1 MILKL
6 KNVMVS
12 IGTLTIAFLRYLPSL
27 SIKNSGKE
35 MVEGDKKTK
44 VKYGKFYHH
53 LGRTS

>member
-1 MILKL
+1 MLKL